1 MYLCMYISQNSEK
14 RNLLVKRIGSWIM
27 NHITHFLDPKSIF
40 PKCKFK
46 IINSDDIS
54 LYLSRGKWGGLNIK
68 ITKLCKLYRY
78 TLKLKV
84 MKIFLQSNIFFLI
97 PTPYMQIIYLYVYI
111 IKKYIYIYNNIIYIN
126 KLTAIT

>member
-1 MYLCMYISQNSEK
+1 MYLCLYISQNSEK
-14 RNLLVKRIGSWIM
+14 RSLLVKSIGSWIM

-84 MKIFLQSNIFFLI
+84 MKIFFLNSNPLYANNIFVR
-97 PTPYMQIIYLYVYI
+97 IYN
-111 IKKYIYIYNNIIYIN
+111 KDIYIYNNIIYIN
-126 KLTAIT
+126 KLTA

>member
-14 RNLLVKRIGSWIM
+14 KNLLVKRIGSWFM

-40 PKCKFK
+40 PKYKFK

-54 LYLSRGKWGGLNIK
+54 LYLSRGKWGGLNNEIK
-68 ITKLCKLYRY
+68 KLWKLYRY

-84 MKIFLQSNIFFLI
+84 MKTFLQSNIFFLI
-97 PTPYMQIIYLYVYI
+97 PALYMQIIYLYIYI
-111 IKKYIYIYNNIIYIN
+111 INIYNNIIYMN
-126 KLTAIT
+126 KLVFMGTT

>member
-14 RNLLVKRIGSWIM
+14 RNLLVKRTGSWFM

-40 PKCKFK
+40 PKYKFK
-46 IINSDDIS
+46 IINSNNIS
-54 LYLSRGKWGGLNIK
+54 LYLTRGKWGGLNNE